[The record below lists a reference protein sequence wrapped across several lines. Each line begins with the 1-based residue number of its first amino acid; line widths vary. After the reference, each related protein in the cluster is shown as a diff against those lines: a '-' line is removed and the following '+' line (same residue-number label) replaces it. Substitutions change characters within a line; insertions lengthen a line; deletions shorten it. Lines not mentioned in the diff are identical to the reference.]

1 MINER
6 DGSAPVAALAPAV
19 ADGSGGWRVG
29 FGGLVATL
37 GSAGMAAQY
46 AISALSPFI
55 VEDLALTRTDLG
67 VLPGAMFGVATVA
80 SLLIGPALDRGGT
93 RWVALLTFA
102 LSAAALLGAAFAP
115 TFAWLVACAG
125 LAGVA
130 VAAANPVTSSLVA
143 AHVLPRP
150 GVYLGLKQAGA
161 QLYAFAVGA
170 TLPGLAIATGWR
182 VAMACSCLPSL
193 AGAWLVRRLVRREA
207 PRRRQ
212 GGSPSLR
219 SHDLRWLP
227 LYAFLMG
234 AGQGAL
240 VAYLPLYAY
249 EALGMTQVAAGMVVA
264 FTGLSGVVGR
274 VGWGYVGGN
283 MTTTGL
289 LGVLAAS
296 SVGCAGLILLAAS
309 VGPIAL
315 WAGATVYGATAGAWA
330 TAAMLTVVRHCGADG
345 AGHLS
350 GHVMLGA
357 YAGVL
362 WSGIAFGALVDGT
375 GTYAAGWWLVL
386 LLTSLALALVIVR
399 RVAEGRGRPLS
410 SFGPGASRSRQAT
423 AQPPAAGAPPARRD
437 GGGARGP

>member
-1 MINER
+1 MINEWG
-6 DGSAPVAALAPAV
+6 GSAPVAAGAPAV
-19 ADGSGGWRVG
+19 AGGSSGWRVG
-29 FGGLVATL
+29 FGGLVALL

-55 VEDLALTRTDLG
+55 VEDLGLTRTDLG
-67 VLPGAMFGVATVA
+67 VLPGAMFGVATIT
-80 SLLIGPALDRGGT
+80 SLFTGPALDRGGT
-93 RWVALLTFA
+93 RRIALLTFA
-102 LSAAALLGAAFAP
+102 LSTAALLGAAFAP
-115 TFAWLVACAG
+115 TFAWLVASAGMAG
-125 LAGVA
+125 LA

-170 TLPGLAIATGWR
+170 TLAGLAITTGWR
-182 VAMACSCLPSL
+182 VAMACSCLPSV

-207 PRRRQ
+207 PQRRQ
-212 GGSPSLR
+212 GPSPSLR

-234 AGQGAL
+234 AAQGAL

-249 EALGMTQVAAGMVVA
+249 EAFGMTQVAAGMVVA

-274 VGWGYVGGN
+274 VGWGYVGGG

-296 SVGCAGLILLAAS
+296 SVVCAGLILSATT
-309 VGPIAL
+309 VGPLAL
-315 WAGATVYGATAGAWA
+315 WAGATVYGVTAGAWA
-330 TAAMLTVVRHCGADG
+330 TAAMLTVVRHAGADG

-350 GHVMLGA
+350 GRVMLGA

-375 GTYAAGWWLVL
+375 GTYAAGWGLVL
-386 LLTSLALALVIVR
+386 LLSSLALALVLVR
-399 RVAEGRGRPLS
+399 RVAEGGDQSLSGFGR
-410 SFGPGASRSRQAT
+410 GASGSRQAT
-423 AQPPAAGAPPARRD
+423 AQPPAAGAS
-437 GGGARGP
+437 GAPGHERAPSP